1 MATEITMPK
10 LSDTMTEGK
19 LVSWKKS
26 VGESVQRGDIIAEVE
41 TDKATMELEAFAS
54 GVLLET
60 LAEPGDTI
68 AVGKVIGVIGS
79 AGEKPEKKAEKKAE
93 EKGAGKA
100 EEKGAGKPE
109 EKPEEKIE
117 EKAEKKPEEKPEKK
131 PEEMPEKKVEEK
143 ARPVSPP
150 PAAVEEKASPL
161 VRRMAREHGIDLAS
175 IEGSG
180 PDGRILKEDLEA
192 EIAREAEEGREA
204 GSGKRETGIPTGLQ
218 PLSRMRAAIAKTV
231 SHAWQTIPHFSV
243 TVSVEMGE
251 AERVRQEL
259 KDAGTPVSLN
269 DLVVKAS
276 VLALRKFPRL
286 NASFTPEGITVHG
299 DINIGIAVALEDGLM
314 IPVIKEC
321 QRLSLPEI
329 AGKSR
334 KLADMARSGKITEKE
349 IGGGTFSVSNLG
361 MYGVDQFVAVIYPPQ
376 GAILA
381 VGAVADTP
389 VVRGEHLVVARVM
402 KATLSA
408 DHRLIDGAEAAQFLA
423 ELKRILENPVT
434 MLV

>member
-1 MATEITMPK
+1 MAKEITMPK

-26 VGESVQRGDIIAEVE
+26 VGESVERGDIIAEVE

-60 LAEPGDTI
+60 RAEPGDTI
-68 AVGKVIGVIGS
+68 AVGKVIGIIGS
-79 AGEKPEKKAEKKAE
+79 AGGKPEKKAGEKPEEKAEKKPVEKVE
-93 EKGAGKA
+93 EKPKEKT
-100 EEKGAGKPE
+100 EEE
-109 EKPEEKIE
+109 PEEKIE
-117 EKAEKKPEEKPEKK
+117 EKPGKEPEKIPEE
-131 PEEMPEKKVEEK
+131 KVEEK
-143 ARPVSPP
+143 PRPVSPP
-150 PAAVEEKASPL
+150 PAGVEEKASPL
-161 VRRMAREHGIDLAS
+161 VRRMAREHDIDLATV
-175 IEGSG
+175 EGSG

-192 EIAREAEEGREA
+192 AIARETGDV
-204 GSGKRETGIPTGLQ
+204 SRETGKAAPEISAGVH

-243 TVSVEMGE
+243 TVSIEMGE

-276 VLALRKFPRL
+276 ALALRKFPRL
-286 NASFTPEGITVHG
+286 NASFAPEGITVHG
-299 DINIGIAVALEDGLM
+299 DVNIGIAVALEDGLL
-314 IPVIKEC
+314 IPVIKGC
-321 QRLSLPEI
+321 QKLSLAEI
-329 AGKSR
+329 AVKSR
-334 KLADMARSGKITEKE
+334 ELADLARSGKITEQE
-349 IGGGTFSVSNLG
+349 ISGGTFSVSNLG

-389 VVRGEHLVVARVM
+389 LVKGEHLVVARVM

-408 DHRLIDGAEAAQFLA
+408 DHRLIDGAEGARFLA